1 MAEERRQRS
10 KRWSERKGSSQLQRS
25 KPREARTKTSRTQPK
40 DEGRLGEEE
49 ELLRKDA
56 GYEEE
61 TYFLQNSKRPKLPY
75 QQKPTSLEVLTCI
88 SPLLLCVL

>member
-10 KRWSERKGSSQLQRS
+10 KGWSERKRPSKLQRS
-25 KPREARTKTSRTQPK
+25 KPREARTKTSRTQSK
-40 DEGRLGEEE
+40 DEGRLRAEE

-61 TYFLQNSKRPKLPY
+61 TYFLQNSQRPRF
-75 QQKPTSLEVLTCI
+75 
-88 SPLLLCVL
+88 